1 MTAQVRE
8 ILYYNGEKF
17 SLSTEPLKPLLEIIG
32 EDNPFPKPKVCSTA
46 CWRGY
51 VGTWEINED
60 KLFLVGL
67 KGFPEENKEL
77 SLDNLFPNQ
86 NKVLAE
92 WFTGEIKIPQGKML
106 HYEHMGYMSIFEK
119 DLFLEFNKGNLVGKR
134 EVDNTKNFDSDD
146 PMGWEKIA
154 KALYEQRLKDTN
166 KDRPSE
172 S

>member
-8 ILYYNGEKF
+8 VLHYNGEKYF
-17 SLSTEPLKPLLEIIG
+17 LSSEPLKPLLEIIG

-51 VGTWEINED
+51 VGTWEIFED
-60 KLFLVGL
+60 KLFLVGIR
-67 KGFPEENKEL
+67 GFPEESKEL

-119 DLFLEFNKGNLVGKR
+119 DLFFDFEKGTLVRKR
-134 EVDNTKNFDSDD
+134 EVDNTENFDPDD
-146 PMGWEKIA
+146 PMGWCKIT
-154 KALYEQRLKDTN
+154 KAIYEQRLRDS
-166 KDRPSE
+166 DI
-172 S
+172 